1 MPRKPR
7 SPRAVQ
13 VRGGRWLRPP
23 RPKLIARPRSP
34 SLLDTTKRDA
44 LEDKNSDSNGVDEG
58 YETCDDEIRGDVT
71 PALISL
77 AQPVI
82 QILAGIDIGAA
93 KVVAS
98 LCSRLKKRERKL
110 RKVEERHEEEKLTMQ
125 AQRDLQAQ
133 SARHWWKAKRLEDQ
147 VDLVKRKYTKLKF
160 QHKQHVLVPDRKSV
174 V

>member
-13 VRGGRWLRPP
+13 VRGGRWIRPP
-23 RPKLIARPRSP
+23 KPKLIARPRSP

-44 LEDKNSDSNGVDEG
+44 LEDTNDDSDGGDEG
-58 YETCDDEIRGDVT
+58 YETCDDKIRGDVT
-71 PALISL
+71 SALISL

-82 QILAGIDIGAA
+82 QNLAEIDIGAA

-98 LCSRLKKRERKL
+98 LCSLLKKRERKL
-110 RKVEERHEEEKLTMQ
+110 RKVEEQQEEAENKMQ

-147 VDLVKRKYTKLKF
+147 VDLVKRKYTKLKSKF
-160 QHKQHVLVPDRKSV
+160 QHKQHVLVP
-174 V
+174 